1 MKTTARHHPPFS
13 QRNSTPIRKQRGVVL
28 FIALIVLV
36 AMSLAGVSMMRAV
49 DTGTRVA
56 GNLISRES
64 STISADPHF
73 ETVLKQIV
81 AMVNNGSSKNPGAAV
96 GYSYVALGG
105 SPETRDWA
113 NAQCMAAD
121 ADTGNQVCLLF
132 DRMCSGADTTT
143 CEVTMGN
150 PLRFPGQVGLGNFR
164 PPYVHFRTL
173 ARVTDPKGMVSYI
186 EFKND

>member
-64 STISADPHF
+64 SAIAADPHF
-73 ETVLKQIV
+73 ETALAQIV
-81 AMVNNGSSKNPGAAV
+81 AMVVNGSSKTGGAL
-96 GYSYVALGG
+96 GYSNVALGG
-105 SPETRDWA
+105 SPETRNWA

-121 ADTGNQVCLLF
+121 PGTGNQVCLLI
-132 DRMCSGADTTT
+132 DRMCSGSDTAT
-143 CEVTMGN
+143 CEVTMGD
-150 PLRFPGQVGLGNFR
+150 PLRFPGQVGLLSIR

-173 ARVTDPKGMVSYI
+173 ARVTDPRGMVSYI